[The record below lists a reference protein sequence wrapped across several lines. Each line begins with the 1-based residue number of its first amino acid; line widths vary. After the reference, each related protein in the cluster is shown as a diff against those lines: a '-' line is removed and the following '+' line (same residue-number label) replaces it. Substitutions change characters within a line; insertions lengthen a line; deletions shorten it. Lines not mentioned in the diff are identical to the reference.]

1 MDAADLG
8 QWQRTRRCVPR
19 EASRTLLPEAPRL
32 PKTARTSGRAA
43 RDPAASCPP
52 VSVRAPVLRKE
63 LVHAFPTPYTDETL
77 SRRLRLTDSA
87 PFRSREAGPRPGLRR
102 HCGPARHGRRR
113 HTALIHAGLPGGSRS
128 ARHRILRLCFA
139 RRASVRR
146 RPVEVAASDE
156 QQERRLRLLL
166 LDASEQPSA
175 CRHAGG
181 AQLPAVPSVSAGE
194 QRAAAWDEGGAPT
207 NSRFRALPSWEAD

>member
-52 VSVRAPVLRKE
+52 VSVQAPVLRKE

-77 SRRLRLTDSA
+77 
-87 PFRSREAGPRPGLRR
+87 
-102 HCGPARHGRRR
+102 
-113 HTALIHAGLPGGSRS
+113 PGGCVPRT
-128 ARHRILRLCFA
+128 A
-139 RRASVRR
+139 RRFAAGRLVRGR
-146 RPVEVAASDE
+146 VYADTAVLRDTVEGVT
-156 QQERRLRLLL
+156 
-166 LDASEQPSA
+166 
-175 CRHAGG
+175 
-181 AQLPAVPSVSAGE
+181 
-194 QRAAAWDEGGAPT
+194 PT
-207 NSRFRALPSWEAD
+207 